1 MSNAANLMRAPRYV
15 VFVCSI
21 GAAVLSC
28 GGSPLRAAEN
38 VSPADIQKMF
48 AVGKPF
54 SATAPSGKTVMIT
67 LNPDGTAKAISPGKK
82 KGQKG
87 TWRVSNTGYCSTWGK
102 GAEHC
107 YMLRQK
113 GDGYDVVTQTG
124 IIIAHWSKP

>member
-1 MSNAANLMRAPRYV
+1 MNLANLMRAPRDV

-21 GAAVLSC
+21 GAAVLS
-28 GGSPLRAAEN
+28 GSPVRAAEN
-38 VSPADIQKMF
+38 VSPADIQKIF

-67 LNPDGTAKAISPGKK
+67 FNSDGTAKAIPRGKK

-102 GAEHC
+102 GTEHC
-107 YMLRQK
+107 YVLRQK
-113 GDGYDVVTQTG
+113 GDGYDV
-124 IIIAHWSKP
+124 